1 MRAFPL
7 PLQDAVLIR
16 RYRRFLAD
24 VRLGD
29 GRTVTVHCPNPGAM
43 TGCATPGSAV
53 LVSDSGNPRRKLRL
67 TWELVKV
74 GRRWVCENTQV
85 ANRVVERWLKTGQ
98 LLAGSGPV
106 RREVRLGDSRF
117 DFTLGERCVVEVKSV
132 TLEVDGLGA
141 FPDAVTERGRRHV
154 ETLAGL
160 RGWRR
165 ILLFFVARGDVRA
178 VRPADEV
185 DPAYGAALR
194 RAAKAGVEVLAVQA
208 RFGRDGV
215 RRGPMLDVFL

>member
-1 MRAFPL
+1 
-7 PLQDAVLIR
+7 
-16 RYRRFLAD
+16 
-24 VRLGD
+24 
-29 GRTVTVHCPNPGAM
+29 M

-53 LVSDSGNPRRKLRL
+53 LLSDSGNPHRKLRL

-74 GRRWVCENTQV
+74 GRRWVCVNTQV
-85 ANRVVERWLKTGQ
+85 ANRVVETWLKTGR
-98 LLAGSGPV
+98 LLPDSGPV
-106 RREVRLGDSRF
+106 RREVRIGDSRF
-117 DFTLGERCVVEVKSV
+117 DFILGARCVVEVKSV

-194 RAAKAGVEVLAVQA
+194 RAAAAGVEVLAVQA